1 LAEWYRSL
9 CIQYGIA
16 TSSKGFGDL
25 IKLFT
30 DRDILPN
37 YPNNDGLTPA
47 DILIEYV
54 SFPGISPQFYGAE
67 GLQQQ
72 QEQMLNTSLA
82 FVDAGGYMTSRAFGW
97 VNEMRDSTFPGI
109 ISASFF
115 WKAVERAGVDGI
127 VTWKFRQTFSG

>member
-1 LAEWYRSL
+1 
-9 CIQYGIA
+9 
-16 TSSKGFGDL
+16 L
-25 IKLFT
+25 IKIFT

-37 YPNNDGLTPA
+37 YPNNDGFTPA

-54 SFPGISPQFYGAE
+54 TYPVSSRRLFGAE
-67 GLQQQ
+67 RVQQR

-97 VNEMRDSTFPGI
+97 ANEMRDSTFPGI
-109 ISASFF
+109 NGASVF

-127 VTWKFRQTFSG
+127 VTWKISPEFLRLTL